1 MSLNCKGSFGPNYLD
16 TSFGANHVYE
26 MGPLTLGYER
36 WANLSPDTYKLQSFG
51 HASVLEDGTLEIKL
65 MNIDGNVL
73 FEKTLAPE
81 TDIAT
86 PGPSSSASIF
96 DFANHFVAALIAVF
110 SLSF

>member
-1 MSLNCKGSFGPNYLD
+1 
-16 TSFGANHVYE
+16 

-36 WANLSPDTYKLQSFG
+36 WANLSPDTYQLQSFG
-51 HASVLEDGTLEIKL
+51 HASVLEDGTLQIKL

-81 TDIAT
+81 TQAT
-86 PGPSSSASIF
+86 PVSDPSSAAIF
-96 DFANHFVAALIAVF
+96 DVTYHFVAALIAAF